1 MGRRRKIVLLATA
14 CLAVIAVLAWL
25 NRPRDEPTK
34 ATVDEAV
41 RSFRAKRE
49 SGGRGGGQGE
59 PPLGVYRYA
68 TRGSES
74 TKTPILSATH
84 NYGGVSTIALS
95 AGRCG
100 ERERWQVLDGRWTEV
115 EACPPHGE
123 RLAALTE
130 YHEFF
135 GFGQEESL
143 RCHGNAPTG
152 PKSLRPGAR
161 FSNFCRTDNSSISSS
176 SRIVGVER
184 VPVGGQSFNAL
195 HIETRNAVE
204 GDPSGTAKREEWRR
218 RSDGLLLRR
227 SAESDVDTS
236 AGGGSHYTERY
247 TIRLLSATPRR

>member
-1 MGRRRKIVLLATA
+1 MGRRRKIALLATV
-14 CLAVIAVLAWL
+14 CLVAVVALAWL

-34 ATVDEAV
+34 ATVGEAV
-41 RSFRAKRE
+41 RSFRAKGG
-49 SGGRGGGQGE
+49 SGGRGGGSGE
-59 PPLGVYRYA
+59 PALGVYRYA

-74 TKTPILSATH
+74 TKGPILSTTH
-84 NYGGVSTIALS
+84 DYRGVSTIALS

-100 ERERWQVLDGRWTEV
+100 ERERWQVLAGRWTEV
-115 EACPPHGE
+115 EACAPHGE

-143 RCHGNAPTG
+143 RCRGDAPAG
-152 PKSLRPGAR
+152 PESQRPGTR
-161 FSNFCRTDNSSISSS
+161 FSNLCKTGGSSIASS
-176 SRIVGVER
+176 SRIVGVDR
-184 VPVGGQSFNAL
+184 VSVGDETFEAL
-195 HIETRNAVE
+195 RIETRNAVR

-227 SAESDVDTS
+227 LAESDVDTS

-247 TIRLLSATPRR
+247 TIRLLSTTPRR